1 MKLQWD
7 KVGERLYETGLDRGV
22 LFPMDDKGTYEKG
35 VAWNGITAVNEN
47 PSGAESTPLY
57 ADNQKYLNLLSA
69 EDFGAT
75 VEAYT
80 YPPEF
85 EACDGSAEIIPGIS
99 IGQQNRKSFGLAY
112 RSLVGND
119 VSGQEYGYKI
129 HLVYGG
135 KAAPSGKQRQT
146 VNESPEAVTFSW
158 ELTTTPVAV
167 PGFKPTAHLIIDS
180 TKVSKNTLT
189 AIENILYGQDADAEH
204 EIEASEPRL
213 PLPEELITLFKTA
226 AAG

>member
-22 LFPMDDKGTYEKG
+22 LFPMDDKGKYEKG
-35 VAWNGITAVNEN
+35 VAWNGLTAVNEN

-99 IGQQNRKSFGLAY
+99 IG
-112 RSLVGND
+112 
-119 VSGQEYGYKI
+119 
-129 HLVYGG
+129 

-180 TKVSKNTLT
+180 TKVSEDTLT

-204 EIEASEPRL
+204 GIEASEPRL